1 MSRAPLGGHDDE
13 RRVEELLGEWAR
25 SWSQANSLLGVE
37 HQPIADDRGHF
48 HWLVRLRSDE
58 REVIT
63 VWLALRQRTMHV
75 ECEIA
80 PAPEM
85 NVEEIYR
92 FVLAKNAELREL
104 HVALGPEAGLYLMT
118 HVPINE
124 LTIERLDEVMGA
136 ALVYVDEL
144 SPTIMTKGFSWFRR
158 RPRRDRPTGSVE
170 Q

>member
-1 MSRAPLGGHDDE
+1 MSRAPLGHDDE
-13 RRVEELLGEWAR
+13 RRVDALLNEWAR
-25 SWSQANSLLGVE
+25 SWSHANSLLGVE
-37 HQPIADDRGHF
+37 HQPLPDDRGHF
-48 HWLVRLRSDE
+48 HWLVRLRGDE

-63 VWLALRQRTMHV
+63 VWLALRQRTVHV
-75 ECEIA
+75 ECEVA
-80 PAPEM
+80 PAPEA

-136 ALVYVDEL
+136 ALVYADEL
-144 SPTIMTKGFSWFRR
+144 YPTVMTKGFSWFRR
-158 RPRRDRPTGSVE
+158 RPPRHKPTSSVE
-170 Q
+170 